1 MDWQKETVC
10 KTRLQEE
17 ETDRESFVFEKI
29 NLGSRDICIMEN
41 GSGSGKLWKKT
52 ADLHIAMGE
61 PEAFSDETGKLS
73 ALRPHHVTDRPKTV
87 PAGSRNLGFAGAFSR
102 LEKGFCLTG
111 NYAVSSARSTVD
123 ELMHAGNGWRNR
135 REKEVPDREMAHS
148 LQGGQ
153 FIVPCRSVTF
163 RSVIF
168 VHGHARYRWY
178 ILLKRRWI
186 NAVYRRYQS
195 GQEAA

>member
-1 MDWQKETVC
+1 MYVKR
-10 KTRLQEE
+10 RLQEE

-29 NLGSRDICIMEN
+29 NLGSGDICIMEN

-73 ALRPHHVTDRPKTV
+73 SPRPHHFTDRPKTV
-87 PAGSRNLGFAGAFSR
+87 PAGSRNLGFVGAFSR

-123 ELMHAGNGWRNR
+123 ELMHAGKWLEEQERERSPGPENG
-135 REKEVPDREMAHS
+135 S
-148 LQGGQ
+148 Q
-153 FIVPCRSVTF
+153 FTRWSVHCTVQVCNFQVCNF
-163 RSVIF
+163 RAWSC
-168 VHGHARYRWY
+168 RYRWY